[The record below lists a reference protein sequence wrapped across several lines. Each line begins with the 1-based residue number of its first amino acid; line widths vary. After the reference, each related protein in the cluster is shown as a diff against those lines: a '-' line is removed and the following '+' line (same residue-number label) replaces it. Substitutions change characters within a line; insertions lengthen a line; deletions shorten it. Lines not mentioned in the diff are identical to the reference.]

1 MSSPVKTEQL
11 SSITSLLSPGRS
23 AFKRGFTVIRHDF
36 KKMRVQNCH
45 NHLINYDCD
54 SDAYK
59 INIVFLHKIL
69 FCSLFYIDS
78 YNNLNIHHKQLKK

>member
-45 NHLINYDCD
+45 NHFINYDCD

-59 INIVFLHKIL
+59 INIVF
-69 FCSLFYIDS
+69 YIKFS
-78 YNNLNIHHKQLKK
+78 FALCFT